1 MDLVKKK
8 IKKRNDEV
16 STLARKKKKTGN
28 KISVCAIYCGKTI
41 SN

>member
-16 STLARKKKKTGN
+16 STLARKKKKTEK